1 MLWCFCAVCYYQM
14 QQLFNVPEKYNN
26 LSFGQLVV
34 AGVCSRS
41 LTHCCTLLTLEVSC
55 FMEGKDPKKNFVKKK
70 TAVWKMHINTYPHL
84 RRGHTQS
91 FQPGLALLSHSIV
104 RCIFTSFP
112 LPLLLKIL
120 EGFLLLCLLAVPG
133 REGQTLVIQKWRA
146 SLATTC
152 TAALLLLEHPLNLTS
167 P

>member
-70 TAVWKMHINTYPHL
+70 DSSVKNAHQYISTPQK
-84 RRGHTQS
+84 G
-91 FQPGLALLSHSIV
+91 SHPV
-104 RCIFTSFP
+104 FP
-112 LPLLLKIL
+112 ARAC
-120 EGFLLLCLLAVPG
+120 FAVPLHS
-133 REGQTLVIQKWRA
+133 EMHLYKFP
-146 SLATTC
+146 SPF
-152 TAALLLLEHPLNLTS
+152 AA
-167 P
+167 